1 MYVTVYPP
9 PCLVHQWSVPRV
21 CCGFG
26 EESLKVRSKPP
37 PPGQIRCNFRKTCV
51 SCVPLFST
59 FFRFIFWSRFLSLPG
74 ASRPHLGAILPPFS
88 APKSDLFFDWF
99 FNRFLMIVWWILAVF
114 LATCLVIFTS
124 FVKLTPI
131 LKTLISHGVYCKN
144 QGWGPWQRF
153 QNRYKTTSKIGQKLQ
168 PTNHTKI
175 HQKSTKTWAKKHLKI
190 H

>member
-1 MYVTVYPP
+1 MLFFGRNPSRLGANPHPQPKSAADLAGPCVT
-9 PCLVHQWSVPRV
+9 CITFL
-21 CCGFG
+21 
-26 EESLKVRSKPP
+26 
-37 PPGQIRCNFRKTCV
+37 
-51 SCVPLFST
+51 ST

-74 ASRPHLGAILPPFS
+74 ASRAHLGAILPPFS
-88 APKSDLFFDWF
+88 APKADLFLHWF
-99 FNRFLMIVWWILAVF
+99 FNRFFMIVWWNLAVF

-131 LKTLISHGVYCKN
+131 LKTLISHGGYCKN
-144 QGWGPWQRF
+144 QGWGPSQRF

-175 HQKSTKTWAKKHLKI
+175 HQKSIKKWAQSHLKI